1 MPEARSNRRVRFTRS
16 ALREAL
22 IDLILEKPLVS
33 ITVKDICA
41 RADINRSTFY
51 LHFKDVTDILRTTED
66 EIIEHM
72 HEHAPMHERECR
84 DLQEIKGFFIDFL
97 EQIRSNPRIMKV
109 IQVLCSEQGD
119 PYFVRKL
126 QTMTYEA
133 FLDGWDMHMMPE
145 MSEQRKLLVFFVYHF
160 GHGIHAVHLGD
171 QSAGHA
177 DRAGRIA
184 FDGVDVARPGLFC
197 SIRPKK
203 CFSDRI
209 SHLTFLWEDG
219 IL

>member
-1 MPEARSNRRVRFTRS
+1 MPETKNNRRVRFTRS

-41 RADINRSTFY
+41 SGHQPLDLLPTFQGRDRHPSHDRGRDHRAHARAHADAQTEVPRSAG
-51 LHFKDVTDILRTTED
+51 DRGV
-66 EIIEHM
+66 
-72 HEHAPMHERECR
+72 
-84 DLQEIKGFFIDFL
+84 FIDFL
-97 EQIRSNPRIMKV
+97 EQIRNNPRIMKV

-145 MSEQRKLLVFFVYHF
+145 MNEHQKRLVFSYIIMGMVSMLSTW
-160 GHGIHAVHLGD
+160 ATRAQDTPTD
-171 QSAGHA
+171 QVVS
-177 DRAGRIA
+177 
-184 FDGVDVARPGLFC
+184 L
-197 SIRPKK
+197 
-203 CFSDRI
+203 
-209 SHLTFLWEDG
+209 
-219 IL
+219 

>member
-1 MPEARSNRRVRFTRS
+1 MPETKSNRRVRFTRS

-72 HEHAPMHERECR
+72 REHTPTHERKFH
-84 DLQEIKGFFIDFL
+84 DLQEIEGFFIDFL
-97 EQIRSNPRIMKV
+97 EQIRNNPRIMKV

-126 QTMTYEA
+126 QTMTYKA
-133 FLDGWDMHMMPE
+133 FLDGWDMHMMPGNE
-145 MSEQRKLLVFFVYHF
+145 RAQELLVFSYTIS

-177 DRAGRIA
+177 DRPGRIA
-184 FDGVDVARPGLFC
+184 FDGADVHGLDYFAA
-197 SIRPKK
+197 SDKK
-203 CFSDRI
+203 S
-209 SHLTFLWEDG
+209 TFPTE
-219 IL
+219 

>member
-1 MPEARSNRRVRFTRS
+1 MPETKNNRRVRFTRS

-72 HEHAPMHERECR
+72 REHTPTHERKFH
-84 DLQEIKGFFIDFL
+84 DLQEIEGFFIDFL
-97 EQIRSNPRIMKV
+97 EQIRNNPRIMKV

-126 QTMTYEA
+126 QTMMKAADASARQIAAIQALIDSRGEEA
-133 FLDGWDMHMMPE
+133 FPGNLWETVRLRLEYPTDSL
-145 MSEQRKLLVFFVYHF
+145 SELAQR
-160 GHGIHAVHLGD
+160 
-171 QSAGHA
+171 
-177 DRAGRIA
+177 
-184 FDGVDVARPGLFC
+184 FDPPISKPGL
-197 SIRPKK
+197 SHRLKK
-203 CFSDRI
+203 I
-209 SHLTFLWEDG
+209 IELAEKED
-219 IL
+219 

>member
-72 HEHAPMHERECR
+72 HEHAPMHER

-145 MSEQRKLLVFFVYHF
+145 MSEQRKLLVFSYIISGMVSMLSTWATRAQDTPTEQVVSLLM
-160 GHGIHAVHLGD
+160 GLMWHGLDCFAASD
-171 QSAGHA
+171 PKSA
-177 DRAGRIA
+177 
-184 FDGVDVARPGLFC
+184 FP
-197 SIRPKK
+197 
-203 CFSDRI
+203 
-209 SHLTFLWEDG
+209 TE
-219 IL
+219 

>member
-1 MPEARSNRRVRFTRS
+1 MPEAKNNRRVRFTRS

-66 EIIEHM
+66 EII
-72 HEHAPMHERECR
+72 APMHERECR
-84 DLQEIKGFFIDFL
+84 ELQEIKEFFIDFL
-97 EQIRSNPRIMKV
+97 EQIRNNPRIMKV

-133 FLDGWDMHMMPE
+133 FFDGWDMHMMPE
-145 MSEQRKLLVFFVYHF
+145 MSEQRKLLVFSYIISGMVSMLSTWATRAQDTPTEQVVSLLM
-160 GHGIHAVHLGD
+160 GLMWHGLDCFAASD
-171 QSAGHA
+171 PKSA
-177 DRAGRIA
+177 
-184 FDGVDVARPGLFC
+184 FP
-197 SIRPKK
+197 
-203 CFSDRI
+203 
-209 SHLTFLWEDG
+209 TE
-219 IL
+219 

>member
-1 MPEARSNRRVRFTRS
+1 MPETKNNRRVRFTRS

-66 EIIEHM
+66 EIIEHT
-72 HEHAPMHERECR
+72 PTHERKFR
-84 DLQEIKGFFIDFL
+84 DLQEIEGFFIDFL
-97 EQIRSNPRIMKV
+97 EQIRNNPRIMKV

-145 MSEQRKLLVFFVYHF
+145 MSEQRKLLVFSYTISGMVSMLSTWATRAQDTPTEQVVSLLM
-160 GHGIHAVHLGD
+160 GLMWHGMGYFAASD
-171 QSAGHA
+171 KKSA
-177 DRAGRIA
+177 
-184 FDGVDVARPGLFC
+184 FP
-197 SIRPKK
+197 
-203 CFSDRI
+203 
-209 SHLTFLWEDG
+209 TE
-219 IL
+219 

>member
-1 MPEARSNRRVRFTRS
+1 MPEAKNNRRVRFTRS

-97 EQIRSNPRIMKV
+97 EQIRNNPRIMKV

-133 FLDGWDMHMMPE
+133 FLDGWDMHIMLE
-145 MSEQRKLLVFFVYHF
+145 MSEQRKLLVFSYIISGMVSMLSTWATRAQDTPTEQVVSLLM
-160 GHGIHAVHLGD
+160 GLMWHGLDCFAASD
-171 QSAGHA
+171 PKSA
-177 DRAGRIA
+177 
-184 FDGVDVARPGLFC
+184 FP
-197 SIRPKK
+197 
-203 CFSDRI
+203 
-209 SHLTFLWEDG
+209 TE
-219 IL
+219 

>member
-1 MPEARSNRRVRFTRS
+1 MPETKNNRRVRFTRS

-72 HEHAPMHERECR
+72 REHTPTHKRKFR
-84 DLQEIKGFFIDFL
+84 DLQEIEGFFIDFL
-97 EQIRSNPRIMKV
+97 EQIRNNPRIMKV

-126 QTMTYEA
+126 VGGKQCGGLALGGVKGAGVVHQIGDLQGRQTVLA
-133 FLDGWDMHMMPE
+133 A
-145 MSEQRKLLVFFVYHF
+145 SEEVSGAAHFEILLGYLESVR
-160 GHGIHAVHLGD
+160 
-171 QSAGHA
+171 S
-177 DRAGRIA
+177 
-184 FDGVDVARPGLFC
+184 
-197 SIRPKK
+197 
-203 CFSDRI
+203 
-209 SHLTFLWEDG
+209 
-219 IL
+219 

>member
-1 MPEARSNRRVRFTRS
+1 MPEAKNNCRVRFTRS

-72 HEHAPMHERECR
+72 REHAPMHERECR
-84 DLQEIKGFFIDFL
+84 EMQEIKEFFIDFL
-97 EQIRSNPRIMKV
+97 EQIRNNPRRMKV
-109 IQVLCSEQGD
+109 IQVLCGEQGD

-145 MSEQRKLLVFFVYHF
+145 MSEQRKLLVFSYIVP
-160 GHGIHAVHLGD
+160 GMVSMLSTWATRAQDTPTDQVVSLLMGLMWHGLDCFAASD
-171 QSAGHA
+171 KKSA
-177 DRAGRIA
+177 
-184 FDGVDVARPGLFC
+184 FP
-197 SIRPKK
+197 
-203 CFSDRI
+203 
-209 SHLTFLWEDG
+209 TE
-219 IL
+219 

>member
-1 MPEARSNRRVRFTRS
+1 MPETKNNRRVRFTRS

-66 EIIEHM
+66 EIIEHTPT
-72 HEHAPMHERECR
+72 HKRKLR
-84 DLQEIKGFFIDFL
+84 DQQEIEGFFTDFL
-97 EQIRSNPRIMKV
+97 EQIRNNPRIMKV

-133 FLDGWDMHMMPE
+133 FLDGWNMHMMPE
-145 MSEQRKLLVFFVYHF
+145 MSEQRKLLVFSYTISGMVSMLSTWATRAQDTPTDQVVSLLM
-160 GHGIHAVHLGD
+160 GLMWHGMDYFAASD
-171 QSAGHA
+171 KKSA
-177 DRAGRIA
+177 
-184 FDGVDVARPGLFC
+184 FP
-197 SIRPKK
+197 
-203 CFSDRI
+203 
-209 SHLTFLWEDG
+209 TE
-219 IL
+219 

>member
-51 LHFKDVTDILRTTED
+51 LHFKDVTDIL
-66 EIIEHM
+66 EHM
-72 HEHAPMHERECR
+72 REHTPTHERKFR

-97 EQIRSNPRIMKV
+97 EQIRNNPRIMKV
-109 IQVLCSEQGD
+109 IQVLCSEQGY

-133 FLDGWDMHMMPE
+133 FLDSWDMHMMPE
-145 MSEQRKLLVFFVYHF
+145 MSEQRKLLVFSYTISGMVSMLSTWANRAQDTPTDQVVSLLM
-160 GHGIHAVHLGD
+160 GLMWHGMDYFAASD
-171 QSAGHA
+171 KKSA
-177 DRAGRIA
+177 
-184 FDGVDVARPGLFC
+184 FP
-197 SIRPKK
+197 
-203 CFSDRI
+203 
-209 SHLTFLWEDG
+209 TE
-219 IL
+219 

>member
-1 MPEARSNRRVRFTRS
+1 M
-16 ALREAL
+16 
-22 IDLILEKPLVS
+22 
-33 ITVKDICA
+33 
-41 RADINRSTFY
+41 
-51 LHFKDVTDILRTTED
+51 TDILRTTED

-84 DLQEIKGFFIDFL
+84 ELQEIKGFFIDFL

-145 MSEQRKLLVFFVYHF
+145 MSEQRKLLVFSYIISGMVSMLSTW
-160 GHGIHAVHLGD
+160 AT
-171 QSAGHA
+171 
-177 DRAGRIA
+177 RAQDTPTEQVVSLL
-184 FDGVDVARPGLFC
+184 DGVDVARPGLFC
-197 SIRPKK
+197 SIRPKSA
-203 CFSDRI
+203 FP
-209 SHLTFLWEDG
+209 TE
-219 IL
+219 

>member
-1 MPEARSNRRVRFTRS
+1 MPETKNNRRVRFTRS

-72 HEHAPMHERECR
+72 REHTPTHKRKLR
-84 DLQEIKGFFIDFL
+84 DLQEIEGFFTDFL
-97 EQIRSNPRIMKV
+97 EQIRNNLRIMKV

-126 QTMTYEA
+126 QTMTYESLPRRLGYA
-133 FLDGWDMHMMPE
+133 HDAGNKRAAE
-145 MSEQRKLLVFFVYHF
+145 AACVFVYHF

-171 QSAGHA
+171 QSAGYA
-177 DRAGRIA
+177 DRAGCIA
-184 FDGVDVARPGLFC
+184 FDGADVARTGLFC

-209 SHLTFLWEDG
+209 NRLTFLWGNG

>member
-72 HEHAPMHERECR
+72 REHAPTHE
-84 DLQEIKGFFIDFL
+84 QEIRDRQEIEGFFTDFL

-133 FLDGWDMHMMPE
+133 FLEGCSRSPI
-145 MSEQRKLLVFFVYHF
+145 RR
-160 GHGIHAVHLGD
+160 
-171 QSAGHA
+171 SAISRRSA
-177 DRAGRIA
+177 S
-184 FDGVDVARPGLFC
+184 
-197 SIRPKK
+197 SIRCCSNSLWTFYLSPFNGEHLNSP
-203 CFSDRI
+203 FSI
-209 SHLTFLWEDG
+209 FHSLKEFNL
-219 IL
+219 

>member
-1 MPEARSNRRVRFTRS
+1 MPETKNNRRVRFTRS

-66 EIIEHM
+66 EIIEHTPT
-72 HEHAPMHERECR
+72 HKRKFR
-84 DLQEIKGFFIDFL
+84 DLQEIEGFFIDFL
-97 EQIRSNPRIMKV
+97 EQIRNNPRIMKV

-126 QTMTYEA
+126 QTMTYKA

-145 MSEQRKLLVFFVYHF
+145 MSEQRKLLVFSYTISGMVSMLSTWATRAQDTPTEQVVSLLM
-160 GHGIHAVHLGD
+160 GLMWHGMDYFAASD
-171 QSAGHA
+171 KKSA
-177 DRAGRIA
+177 
-184 FDGVDVARPGLFC
+184 FP
-197 SIRPKK
+197 
-203 CFSDRI
+203 
-209 SHLTFLWEDG
+209 TE
-219 IL
+219 

>member
-1 MPEARSNRRVRFTRS
+1 MPEAKNNRRVRFTRS

-66 EIIEHM
+66 EIIEH
-72 HEHAPMHERECR
+72 MHERECR

-145 MSEQRKLLVFFVYHF
+145 MSEQRKLLVFSYIISGMVSMLSTWATRAQDTPTEQVVSLLM
-160 GHGIHAVHLGD
+160 GLMWHGLDCFAASD
-171 QSAGHA
+171 PKSA
-177 DRAGRIA
+177 
-184 FDGVDVARPGLFC
+184 FP
-197 SIRPKK
+197 
-203 CFSDRI
+203 
-209 SHLTFLWEDG
+209 TE
-219 IL
+219 

>member
-1 MPEARSNRRVRFTRS
+1 MPETKNNRRVRFTRS

-72 HEHAPMHERECR
+72 REHMREHTPTHKRKLR
-84 DLQEIKGFFIDFL
+84 DLQEIEGFFTDFL
-97 EQIRSNPRIMKV
+97 EQIRNNLRIMKV

-145 MSEQRKLLVFFVYHF
+145 MSEQRKLLVFSYTISGMVSMLSTWATRAQDTPTDQVVSLLM
-160 GHGIHAVHLGD
+160 GLMWHGLDYFAASD
-171 QSAGHA
+171 KKSA
-177 DRAGRIA
+177 
-184 FDGVDVARPGLFC
+184 FP
-197 SIRPKK
+197 
-203 CFSDRI
+203 
-209 SHLTFLWEDG
+209 TE
-219 IL
+219 

>member
-1 MPEARSNRRVRFTRS
+1 MPETKNNRRVRFTRS

-72 HEHAPMHERECR
+72 HERECR
-84 DLQEIKGFFIDFL
+84 ELQEIKGFFIDFL

-145 MSEQRKLLVFFVYHF
+145 MSEQRKLLVFSYIISGMVSMLSTWATRAQDTPTEQVVSLLM
-160 GHGIHAVHLGD
+160 GLMWHGLDCFAASD
-171 QSAGHA
+171 PKSA
-177 DRAGRIA
+177 
-184 FDGVDVARPGLFC
+184 FP
-197 SIRPKK
+197 
-203 CFSDRI
+203 
-209 SHLTFLWEDG
+209 TE
-219 IL
+219 

>member
-1 MPEARSNRRVRFTRS
+1 MPETKNNRRVRFTRS

-66 EIIEHM
+66 EIIEHTPT
-72 HEHAPMHERECR
+72 HKRKFL
-84 DLQEIKGFFIDFL
+84 DLQEIEGFFTDFL
-97 EQIRSNPRIMKV
+97 EQIRNNPRIMKV

-145 MSEQRKLLVFFVYHF
+145 MSEQRKLLVFSYTISGMVSMLSTWATRAQDTPTEQVVSLLM
-160 GHGIHAVHLGD
+160 GLMWHGMDYFAASD
-171 QSAGHA
+171 
-177 DRAGRIA
+177 
-184 FDGVDVARPGLFC
+184 
-197 SIRPKK
+197 KK
-203 CFSDRI
+203 S
-209 SHLTFLWEDG
+209 TFPTE
-219 IL
+219 

>member
-1 MPEARSNRRVRFTRS
+1 MPETKNNRRVRFTRS

-145 MSEQRKLLVFFVYHF
+145 MSEHRKLL
-160 GHGIHAVHLGD
+160 VHLGD

-184 FDGVDVARPGLFC
+184 FDGADVARTGLFC
-197 SIRPKK
+197 SIRQKK

-209 SHLTFLWEDG
+209 SHLTFLWGNG

>member
-72 HEHAPMHERECR
+72 HEHAPMHERKCR
-84 DLQEIKGFFIDFL
+84 ELQEIKGFFIDFL

-145 MSEQRKLLVFFVYHF
+145 MSEQRKLLVFSYIISGMVSMLSTWATRAQDTPTEQVVSLLM
-160 GHGIHAVHLGD
+160 GLMWHGLDCFAASD
-171 QSAGHA
+171 PKSA
-177 DRAGRIA
+177 
-184 FDGVDVARPGLFC
+184 FP
-197 SIRPKK
+197 
-203 CFSDRI
+203 
-209 SHLTFLWEDG
+209 TE
-219 IL
+219 

>member
-1 MPEARSNRRVRFTRS
+1 MPETKNNRRVRFTRS

-66 EIIEHM
+66 EIIEHTPT
-72 HEHAPMHERECR
+72 HKRKFR
-84 DLQEIKGFFIDFL
+84 DLQEIEGFFIDFL
-97 EQIRSNPRIMKV
+97 EQIRNNPRIMKV

-126 QTMTYEA
+126 QTMTYKA

-145 MSEQRKLLVFFVYHF
+145 MSEQRKLLVFSYTISGMVSMLSTWATRAQDTPTEQVVSLLM
-160 GHGIHAVHLGD
+160 GLMWHGMDYFA
-171 QSAGHA
+171 
-177 DRAGRIA
+177 A
-184 FDGVDVARPGLFC
+184 FD
-197 SIRPKK
+197 KK
-203 CFSDRI
+203 SAFP
-209 SHLTFLWEDG
+209 TE
-219 IL
+219 